1 MRIPRALAV
10 VFAITLCTAAVAVAT
25 HGQKSKAPPVSRTAL
40 AQAIDP
46 VGAPGRTLGL
56 SRVRIA
62 PGARIALHHHPG
74 TQIAYIQRG
83 VLTYSVHA
91 GAVDVM
97 RGQADQSP
105 RLVRTIASGQTGK
118 IRAGQWIVE
127 QPTTIHQ
134 ARNDGRTRVVI
145 LLATLFTN
153 GSPPS
158 LPDE

>member
-1 MRIPRALAV
+1 MRIPRAIAI
-10 VFAITLCTAAVAVAT
+10 VFVIVLCSAAVAVAT
-25 HGQKSKAPPVSRTAL
+25 QGEKSKAPPVSRNAL

-56 SRVRIA
+56 SRVKVA
-62 PGARIALHHHPG
+62 PGAQIALHHHAG

-83 VLTYSVHA
+83 VLTYSVRT
-91 GAVDVM
+91 GSVDVM
-97 RGQADQSP
+97 RGPADQSP
-105 RLVRTIASGQTGK
+105 KLIRTIASGQTGK
-118 IRAGQWIVE
+118 LRAGQWIVE

-134 ARNDGRTRVVI
+134 ARNDGRRRVVI

-158 LPDE
+158 LPD